1 VRQSTADATLFVPQ
15 KKSKNQNH
23 HHHFSSTMILMAT
36 TLLALLLSMLSPAH
50 GDDCLTFLL
59 LGDWG
64 KGGTSATVSS
74 SQSSNSKVAAL
85 GGKSNDQ
92 LYQMDV
98 ARAMS
103 KFSETL
109 TPKPSFVV
117 ALGDNFY
124 TEGVQSSTDSLWN
137 SLWKDVYLGF
147 DALKIPWY
155 PVFGN
160 HDYGYGSKGVQ
171 AQIDRYREH
180 SDDDTWMFEA
190 TNYTKTFDI
199 SEHMGGTV
207 HIVYIDTTTLAP
219 SVNKCCNEKG

>member
-1 VRQSTADATLFVPQ
+1 
-15 KKSKNQNH
+15 
-23 HHHFSSTMILMAT
+23 MILMT
-36 TLLALLLSMLSPAH
+36 QMTLLALLKLLLSPAQ
-50 GDDCLTFLL
+50 GEDCLTFLL

-64 KGGTSATVSS
+64 KGGTSATVYNNQASS
-74 SQSSNSKVAAL
+74 STSKVNAL
-85 GGKSNDQ
+85 GGGKSQQ

-98 ARAMS
+98 ARAMDQYS
-103 KFSETL
+103 SAL
-109 TPKPSFVV
+109 TPRPSFVV

-124 TEGVQSSTDSLWN
+124 TEGVQSSTDSLWD

-147 DALKIPWY
+147 ETLNIPWY

-171 AQIDRYREH
+171 AQIDRSREH
-180 SDDDTWMFEA
+180 VDDDTWRLEA

-199 SEHMGGTV
+199 SEQGGTV

>member
-1 VRQSTADATLFVPQ
+1 MTINKLQFQGSPRSF
-15 KKSKNQNH
+15 
-23 HHHFSSTMILMAT
+23 STMILMAKMA
-36 TLLALLLSMLSPAH
+36 LLALLLSPTL
-50 GDDCLTFLL
+50 GEDCLTFLL

-64 KGGTSATVSS
+64 KGGTSATVYNNQAASS
-74 SQSSNSKVAAL
+74 SSTSTSKVDTL
-85 GGKSNDQ
+85 GGGKSNQ

-98 ARAMS
+98 ARAMNQYS
-103 KFSETL
+103 AAL
-109 TPKPSFVV
+109 TPRPSFVV

-124 TEGVQSSTDSLWN
+124 TEGVQSSTDSLWD

-147 DALKIPWY
+147 ETLNIPWY

-160 HDYGYGSKGVQ
+160 HDYGYGSQGVQ
-171 AQIDRYREH
+171 AQIDRSREH
-180 SDDDTWMFEA
+180 IDDDTWSLEA

-199 SEHMGGTV
+199 SEEQGGTV